1 LSPIQDDNFDEISIE
16 VANKYSTGNKLN
28 RSSSVAK
35 STVLTKY
42 MSMAKDNTKNNTKYK
57 FVNLESSCNSSL
69 SRTKSASRHSYI
81 SSKQNNISNIVFH
94 RSASKAQEFRESM
107 KRSKSG
113 NRMSIERSIND
124 QPSTIRQ
131 LKQKISLNRLN
142 SEKSFSL
149 HTTDKSPFRQS
160 KTHPFAQS
168 VRNLKIPNVSKVEN
182 RIKAFGPK
190 RTFKDA
196 SPKRNYKLKLDLERI
211 YDENQYTQADMHQ
224 SQGDSDFN
232 STMLL
237 KAQFRQI
244 NQELNLQNHYDNV
257 ESTTDM

>member
-1 LSPIQDDNFDEISIE
+1 
-16 VANKYSTGNKLN
+16 
-28 RSSSVAK
+28 
-35 STVLTKY
+35 
-42 MSMAKDNTKNNTKYK
+42 MSMAKDSTKNQTKYK

-69 SRTKSASRHSYI
+69 SRTKSASRHSSI
-81 SSKQNNISNIVFH
+81 LSRSNNASNFIFH
-94 RSASKAQEFRESM
+94 SSASKAQEFRERL

-113 NRMSIERSIND
+113 NRMSIERSINE
-124 QPSTIRQ
+124 QPSTIKQ
-131 LKQKISLNRLN
+131 LKQKINFHRLN

-149 HTTDKSPFRQS
+149 HTADKSPFRQA
-160 KTHPFAQS
+160 KPHPFAQS
-168 VRNLKIPNVSKVEN
+168 VRNLKIPNVSKVES

-211 YDENQYTQADMHQ
+211 YDQNQYAHADMHQ

-232 STMLL
+232 STMPL
-237 KAQFRQI
+237 KAQLRQI
-244 NQELNLQNHYDNV
+244 NQELSNQKHYQNE